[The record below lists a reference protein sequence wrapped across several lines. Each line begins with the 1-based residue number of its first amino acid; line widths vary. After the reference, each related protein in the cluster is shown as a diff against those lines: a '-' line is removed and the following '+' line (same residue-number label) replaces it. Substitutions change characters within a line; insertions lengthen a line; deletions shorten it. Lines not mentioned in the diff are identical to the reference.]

1 MQLRRVATRGVR
13 LLSASGARPLS
24 TSPEP
29 VTPDFTTSVNVA
41 DIRLSK
47 PQRAKADT
55 DKRRSAATWDGLDDL
70 AKVRG
75 SPHADGVAPLAR
87 ARGRAPPI
95 VVVARAALSSRYSPL
110 SLTSRA
116 ARAQRTRGSLVDST
130 LAEMENDAEFQMTA
144 ARLREVGA
152 KKMSLEERKKRRR
165 ALDDLGVPD
174 FWEFVEQSGAPA
186 LDRRV
191 TETLQVNI
199 GLYCNQACGHCH
211 VESSPK
217 RAETMS
223 AADAARVVEL
233 IANTPSLRTLD
244 ITGGAPELA
253 AQFRPL
259 VRGARAARPDLEI
272 IDRCNL
278 TVLSEPGQ
286 EDLVEFLAEQRV
298 HVIASLPC
306 YSAKNVNMQRGS
318 GVFDRSISA
327 LLALNERGYGA
338 PGSDLTLDL
347 VYDPRARAPRGAR
360 SPGSNAEA
368 RPSSLSPRLF
378 RYNPLGAFLP
388 PPQEALEAKYKEELE
403 AVFGVVFNGLF
414 TITNMPIKRFA
425 DFLHRRGE
433 LKDYME
439 LLVRNFNPSTVDGLM
454 CRSTVSVAHDG
465 ALYDCDFNQQLL
477 MGTGSYAPPDG
488 GAGRYAPHGGALTVH
503 DVESLDELL
512 STEIVVDSHCFGCT
526 AGMGSS

>member
-1 MQLRRVATRGVR
+1 
-13 LLSASGARPLS
+13 
-24 TSPEP
+24 
-29 VTPDFTTSVNVA
+29 
-41 DIRLSK
+41 
-47 PQRAKADT
+47 
-55 DKRRSAATWDGLDDL
+55 
-70 AKVRG
+70 
-75 SPHADGVAPLAR
+75 
-87 ARGRAPPI
+87 
-95 VVVARAALSSRYSPL
+95 
-110 SLTSRA
+110 
-116 ARAQRTRGSLVDST
+116 
-130 LAEMENDAEFQMTA
+130 MENDAEFQLTA
-144 ARLREVGA
+144 TRLREVGA
-152 KKMSLEERKKRRR
+152 KKMSLEERKTRRR
-165 ALDDLGVPD
+165 ALNDLGVPD

-286 EDLVEFLAEQRV
+286 EDLVEFLAEHRV

-338 PGSDLTLDL
+338 PGSGLTLDL
-347 VYDPRARAPRGAR
+347 V
-360 SPGSNAEA
+360 
-368 RPSSLSPRLF
+368 
-378 RYNPLGAFLP
+378 YNPLGAFLP

-454 CRSTVSVAHDG
+454 CRSTVSVSHDG

-488 GAGRYAPHGGALTVH
+488 GAGRYAPPGGTLTVH
-503 DVESLDELL
+503 DVETLDELL